1 MQWEVKETCSCSLSH
16 GFGLPQVTSGH
27 YRSRELWKFV
37 FLRWRKTKNILKCLK
52 PLLHTCN
59 CPVLWS
65 REHGV
70 FLGFLIRQRLHTRLL
85 IVLNSHCFLG
95 FSPLVSVSSGI

>member
-1 MQWEVKETCSCSLSH
+1 MFNS
-16 GFGLPQVTSGH
+16 F
-27 YRSRELWKFV
+27 
-37 FLRWRKTKNILKCLK
+37 KT
-52 PLLHTCN
+52 LLHTCN

-95 FSPLVSVSSGI
+95 FSPLVYVSSGI

>member
-37 FLRWRKTKNILKCLK
+37 FFEVEENQEHIE
-52 PLLHTCN
+52 
-59 CPVLWS
+59 VL
-65 REHGV
+65 ET
-70 FLGFLIRQRLHTRLL
+70 FTAYL
-85 IVLNSHCFLG
+85 
-95 FSPLVSVSSGI
+95 